1 MCVARNI
8 IEGHLQH
15 RSRPIVTHT
24 GYSSKKKKEK
34 EKLKEREYNIEIFI
48 VKKKCIP
55 QNGNLFFLSKL
66 LIFIILY
73 LFFER
78 VNSNERKT
86 KVVQGFILY
95 IFFFFPKQVI

>member
-15 RSRPIVTHT
+15 RSRSIVTHT
-24 GYSSKKKKEK
+24 WISIPRKKKEK
-34 EKLKEREYNIEIFI
+34 FKEREYNIEIFI